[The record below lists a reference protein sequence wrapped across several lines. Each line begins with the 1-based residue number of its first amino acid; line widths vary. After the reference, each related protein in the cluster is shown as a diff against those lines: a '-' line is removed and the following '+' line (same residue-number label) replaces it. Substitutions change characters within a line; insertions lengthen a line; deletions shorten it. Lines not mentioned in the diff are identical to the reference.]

1 MYYIYCYTNNINGK
15 KYIGQTN
22 NLLRRKLEHK
32 SAAFNKNSSEYNLL
46 FHQKIRQYGLENFT
60 IEILEQGEN
69 NKDYID
75 EREKFWIKEKQSFVK
90 ENGYNLTTGGQNK
103 NNKSC
108 LENSKINENI
118 LTEIINKIKNSPL
131 TLTDIAKEYGLT
143 QPYISKINLGYKFYQ
158 PQENYPLRKKKE
170 INHQQVINYI
180 KSNLTKTNKQ
190 LADELNVSL
199 STIKRDKIKI
209 KS

>member
-1 MYYIYCYTNNINGK
+1 MYYIYCYTNIINGK

-32 SAAFNKNSSEYNLL
+32 STAFNKNSSEYNLL
-46 FHQKIRQYGLENFT
+46 FHQKLRQYGLENFK
-60 IEILEQGEN
+60 IEILEQGEG

-75 EREKFWIKEKQSFVK
+75 KREIFWIKEKQSFVK
-90 ENGYNLTTGGQNK
+90 QNGYNLTIGGQNK

-108 LENSKINENI
+108 LENSKINKNV
-118 LTEIINKIKNSPL
+118 LTEIIDKIKNSSLSL
-131 TLTDIAKEYGLT
+131 TEIGKEYNLT
-143 QPYISKINLGYKFYQ
+143 QSYISKINLGYKFYQ

-170 INHQQVINYI
+170 INHQEIINYI
-180 KSNLTKTNKQ
+180 KQNSNKTNQQ
-190 LADELNVSL
+190 LANELKVSL
-199 STIKRDKIKI
+199 STIKRDKIKL